1 MTHVTTDLPITD
13 SYESIDDAII
23 ALTALEQTF
32 RAQHDRRAIFA
43 TAMDEFESMFLHVL
57 RRAR

>member
-13 SYESIDDAII
+13 SYESIDDAIM

-32 RAQHDRRAIFA
+32 RAQHDRRTIFA
-43 TAMDEFESMFLHVL
+43 TAMAEFESMFRHVL